1 MATAASPKNSTTVRN
16 ILSLGALRAG
26 FAIGSV
32 VAPRKTAR
40 RAARLFATPFASSR
54 SRARAAQADAEMR
67 RLNLQ
72 SGGRKVA
79 TYVWGDPVTQPYALL
94 VHGWSSF
101 GLRFHSWVGRLRALG
116 YAVVTFDQPGH
127 GNSGGN
133 MCTLPEFTDTLRSV
147 GKHFGNAALVIAHS
161 FGGAAVS
168 MALDESWQA
177 DRVVLIAP
185 PADMIAAADRF
196 FRFLHLGAHL
206 REPFYGWHE
215 QRTGVHPRDLHA
227 HRHLATLGQPAL
239 IVHDLGDREVPWEE
253 GECYARHWPGAHML
267 TTNGL
272 GHNRIADDPDV
283 IDAALRFAQ
292 GEAVGERVV
301 SSPNLPYGMA

>member
-1 MATAASPKNSTTVRN
+1 MATAASSKNSTTVRK

-26 FAIGSV
+26 FAIGGV
-32 VAPRKTAR
+32 VAPRRTAR
-40 RAARLFATPFASSR
+40 HAARLFATPFASSR
-54 SRARAAQADAEMR
+54 SRARAAQADADMQ
-67 RLNLQ
+67 RLDLH
-72 SGGRKVA
+72 SGGKKVA
-79 TYVWGDPVTQPYALL
+79 TYVWGDPATQPYVLL

-101 GLRFHSWVGRLRALG
+101 GLRFHPWVKRLRALG

-127 GNSGGN
+127 GHSGGDK
-133 MCTLPEFTDTLRSV
+133 CTLPEFTDTVRTV
-147 GKHFGNAALVIAHS
+147 GRHFGNAALAIAHS
-161 FGGAAVS
+161 FGGAAVG
-168 MALDESWQA
+168 MALDETWHA

-206 REPFYGWHE
+206 RESFYGWHE

-227 HRHLATLGQPAL
+227 PRHLATLGQPAL

-253 GECYARHWPGAHML
+253 GECYARHWPGARML

-272 GHNRIADDPDV
+272 GHNRIVEAPEV
-283 IDAALRFAQ
+283 IDAVLHFAQ